1 MAKKRTYK
9 PKTKLFKKG
18 GKALKA
24 KGGAKVPAPK
34 FNRKKIYNIGGIVS
48 GIGGMFAAGA
58 QRRAGREQFAAAQEM
73 HKKFKE
79 GNYELSDAE
88 KNLLQQESSEL
99 KKLQKMDY
107 RDTVG
112 ESLESRE
119 EQRQANLAQFLEQTG
134 KMGGPRASAMMNQML
149 RSQEQTGA
157 QEFANLQAQ
166 ETAFEKDVSTQVVAE
181 QQQINQQEAAL
192 KQQTLQ
198 EIKSQEQIGKQME
211 FEGTQAMWEAGSQ
224 VVGSGISMAFPGF
237 AKEGMKVKAGEPE
250 LTPGKESHSSNPI
263 DLVQKGTKIGEMTGG
278 EVIMPSKDVKTVK
291 KFIEKGDAKSLMSL
305 MSKLFTKWEKEANE
319 HSDKTLKAKSGA
331 KVPMSFDGS
340 AKQTKI
346 KY

>member
-1 MAKKRTYK
+1 MAKKKTYK
-9 PKTKLFKKG
+9 PKAKIFKTV
-18 GKALKA
+18 KA
-24 KGGAKVPAPK
+24 KGGAKVPAKK
-34 FNRKKIYNIGGIVS
+34 FNRKKSYNVGGIIS
-48 GIGGMFAAGA
+48 GIGGIFAANM
-58 QRRAGREQFAAAQEM
+58 QRKEGKEQFKEAKKM

-79 GNYELSDAE
+79 SGYELSDEE
-88 KNLLQQESSEL
+88 KNLLQGESSEL

-112 ESLESRE
+112 ESLELRE
-119 EQRQANLAQFLEQTG
+119 EQRQANLAQFLEGTG
-134 KMGGPRASAMMNQML
+134 KMGGPRAQAMMNQML
-149 RSQEQTGA
+149 RTQENTGA
-157 QEFANLQAQ
+157 QEFANIQAQ
-166 ETAFEKDVSTQVVAE
+166 ETAFEKDVSTQVTQE

-192 KQQTLQ
+192 KQQKLQ
-198 EIKSQEQIGKQME
+198 EIKAQEQIGKQMV
-211 FEGTQAMWEAGSQ
+211 FEGKQGMLEAGTQIVS
-224 VVGSGISMAFPGF
+224 SGVNMAFPGF
-237 AKEGMKVKAGEPE
+237 GKEGMKVKAGEPE

-291 KFIEKGDAKSLMSL
+291 QFIEKGDAKSLMSL

-331 KVPMSFDGS
+331 KVPVSFDGS
-340 AKQTKI
+340 SKQTKI